1 MSIDT
6 AAILAA
12 KYKNDPAPLKAAV
25 LGQGDASIN
34 PYAALRALQLQ
45 QEAQRFQMAQAA
57 MQGQQYQNQPSMVE
71 QAVMPGMQQPQPQQ
85 PPMPPQA
92 QPQEPAPEGLAGMPV
107 PEQNFAPGGIVA
119 FAGGPEDGSLVEDEY
134 GGDIPFGAI
143 EDMRPSP
150 GSPASYEQFA
160 AMLPGLM
167 RNVQEQEFQPMSEED
182 FARTLTSRRALLEQ
196 GAGPSPFA
204 GFQAQ
209 LAELQQGRA
218 KNLKEASGLALLA
231 GIEDVLKPGGLMRGL
246 GGAAGKFS
254 SVYGQALA
262 ADKAEQRALMSM
274 NMNLATAKRNE
285 DLGLNR
291 EALAAA
297 NQARQDYNSA
307 QRFKIDKTKAL
318 ANLAISGA
326 RATKPTGGAD
336 KGPKNFDALAQSY
349 FDADLEANAALPK
362 DKQLSEK
369 AVRAKSYQRAA
380 SDWAKM
386 PAGEAASIKREDI
399 GATREK
405 TAAQERKEVA
415 EQAQRDAKEI
425 KDGMEKFDK
434 SGANRRLQIQDPK
447 AYAEKRAAH
456 EADLRQKFPNAPGGS
471 SAPPPSAAP
480 AGNKKSSSAPAGGKV
495 VTRADIKATATAS
508 GRTEAEVEAAAKA
521 KGYTI
526 K

>member
-85 PPMPPQA
+85 PPMPPQT

-336 KGPKNFDALAQSY
+336 KGPKNFDALAAKY
-349 FDADLEANAALPK
+349 VAADLFRNQQLPEGKRLPNELVEEKAYERAAKDWSKVSAGDIVDIKKRTAATQEREATTGETRAETEKERLTTEQGKLVNEQMRKWEISREGIEAKRKGDKAYQDAKTAKEQEIRGRFKSTPSGNKNSSLSGKAATIQGAPK
-362 DKQLSEK
+362 GSVYGKQLDDGRYEVLDSSGK
-369 AVRAKSYQRAA
+369 L
-380 SDWAKM
+380 
-386 PAGEAASIKREDI
+386 I
-399 GATREK
+399 GHTSK
-405 TAAQERKEVA
+405 
-415 EQAQRDAKEI
+415 
-425 KDGMEKFDK
+425 
-434 SGANRRLQIQDPK
+434 
-447 AYAEKRAAH
+447 
-456 EADLRQKFPNAPGGS
+456 
-471 SAPPPSAAP
+471 
-480 AGNKKSSSAPAGGKV
+480 
-495 VTRADIKATATAS
+495 
-508 GRTEAEVEAAAKA
+508 
-521 KGYTI
+521 
-526 K
+526 

>member
-12 KYKNDPAPLKAAV
+12 KYKADPAPLKAAV

-71 QAVMPGMQQPQPQQ
+71 QAVMPGMQQQPQQ
-85 PPMPPQA
+85 PPMPPQG
-92 QPQEPAPEGLAGMPV
+92 QPQEAAPEGLAGMPV

-119 FAGGPEDGSLVEDEY
+119 FAGDDGSLVEDEY

-160 AMLPGLM
+160 GMLPGLM
-167 RNVQEQEFQPMSEED
+167 RDVQAQEFKPMSEED
-182 FARTLTSRRALLEQ
+182 FANTLTSRRTLLEQ

-209 LAELQQGRA
+209 LEELQRGRQ

-231 GIEDVLKPGGLMRGL
+231 GIEDVLKPGGLARGL
-246 GGAAGKFS
+246 GGAAGKFA
-254 SVYGQALA
+254 SVYGQALT

-274 NMNLATAKRNE
+274 NMNLATAKRSE

-297 NQARQDYNSA
+297 NQARQDYNFA
-307 QRFKIDKTKAL
+307 QKFKIDKTKAL

-349 FDADLEANAALPK
+349 FDADFEANAALPK

-386 PAGEAASIKREDI
+386 PAGETAAIKREDI
-399 GATREK
+399 QTTREK
-405 TAAQERKEVA
+405 TAAQERKETS
-415 EQAQRDAKEI
+415 EKAQRDAKEI

-434 SGANRRLQIQDPK
+434 SGANRRLQLQNPK
-447 AYAEKRAAH
+447 AYEEKRTAY
-456 EADLRQKFPNAPGGS
+456 EADLRQKFPDAPGGS
-471 SAPPPSAAP
+471 SAPPP
-480 AGNKKSSSAPAGGKV
+480 AGNKKSSSAPASGTV
-495 VTRADIKATATAS
+495 VTRADIKATAKAS
-508 GRTEAEVEAAAKA
+508 GRTEAEVEAAVKA
-521 KGYTI
+521 KGLTI

>member
-12 KYKNDPAPLKAAV
+12 KYRSDPAPLKAAV

-71 QAVMPGMQQPQPQQ
+71 QAVMPGMQQQPS
-85 PPMPPQA
+85 MPPQA

-119 FAGGPEDGSLVEDEY
+119 FAGDEGSLVEDENE
-134 GGDIPFGAI
+134 GIPFGAI

-150 GSPASYEQFA
+150 GSPASYDQFA

-167 RNVQEQEFQPMSEED
+167 RNVQAQEFQPMSEED
-182 FARTLTSRRALLEQ
+182 FARTLASRRTLLEQ

-209 LAELQQGRA
+209 LEELQQGRA
-218 KNLKEASGLALLA
+218 KNLKQASGLALLA
-231 GIEDVLKPGGLMRGL
+231 GIEDVLKPGGLARGL
-246 GGAAGKFS
+246 GGAAGKFA

-274 NMNLATAKRNE
+274 NMNLATAKRSE

-297 NQARQDYNSA
+297 NQARQDYNFA
-307 QRFKIDKTKAL
+307 QKFKIDKTKAL

-349 FDADLEANAALPK
+349 FDADFEANAALPK

-386 PAGEAASIKREDI
+386 PAGETAAIKREDI

-415 EQAQRDAKEI
+415 EKAQRDAKEI

-447 AYAEKRAAH
+447 AYEEKRTAH
-456 EADLRQKFPNAPGGS
+456 EADLRKKFPDAPGGV
-471 SAPPPSAAP
+471 SAPPP
-480 AGNKKSSSAPAGGKV
+480 AGNKKSSSAPASGTV
-495 VTRADIKATATAS
+495 VTRADIKATAKAS

>member
-1 MSIDT
+1 
-6 AAILAA
+6 
-12 KYKNDPAPLKAAV
+12 
-25 LGQGDASIN
+25 
-34 PYAALRALQLQ
+34 
-45 QEAQRFQMAQAA
+45 
-57 MQGQQYQNQPSMVE
+57 
-71 QAVMPGMQQPQPQQ
+71 
-85 PPMPPQA
+85 
-92 QPQEPAPEGLAGMPV
+92 MPV

-119 FAGGPEDGSLVEDEY
+119 FAGDDGSLVEDEY

-160 AMLPGLM
+160 GMLPGLM
-167 RNVQEQEFQPMSEED
+167 RDVQAQEFKPMSEED
-182 FARTLTSRRALLEQ
+182 FANTLTSRRTLLEQ

-209 LAELQQGRA
+209 LEELQQGRQ
-218 KNLKEASGLALLA
+218 KNLKQASGLALLA
-231 GIEDVLKPGGLMRGL
+231 GIEDVLKPGGLARGL
-246 GGAAGKFS
+246 GGAAGKFA

-274 NMNLATAKRNE
+274 NMNLATAKRSE

-297 NQARQDYNSA
+297 NQARQDYNFA
-307 QRFKIDKTKAL
+307 QKFKIDKTKAL

-349 FDADLEANAALPK
+349 FDADFEANAALPK

-405 TAAQERKEVA
+405 TAAQERKETS
-415 EQAQRDAKEI
+415 EKAQRDAKEI

-434 SGANRRLQIQDPK
+434 SGANRRLQLQDPK
-447 AYAEKRAAH
+447 AYAEKRTAY
-456 EADLRQKFPNAPGGS
+456 EADLRQKFPDAPGGS
-471 SAPPPSAAP
+471 SAPPP
-480 AGNKKSSSAPAGGKV
+480 AGNKKSSSAPASGTV
-495 VTRADIKATATAS
+495 VTRADIKATAKAS
-508 GRTEAEVEAAAKA
+508 GRTEAEVEAAVKA
-521 KGYTI
+521 KGLTI

>member
-12 KYKNDPAPLKAAV
+12 KYKADPAPLKAAV

-71 QAVMPGMQQPQPQQ
+71 QAVMPGMQQQPQQ
-85 PPMPPQA
+85 PPMPPQG

-119 FAGGPEDGSLVEDEY
+119 FADEGLVEDEY

-160 AMLPGLM
+160 GMLPGLM
-167 RNVQEQEFQPMSEED
+167 RDVQAQEFKPMSEED
-182 FARTLTSRRALLEQ
+182 FATTMASRRKLLEE
-196 GAGPSPFA
+196 GAGPSPFV
-204 GFQAQ
+204 GFQAK
-209 LAELQQGRA
+209 LDELEQGRA
-218 KNLKEASGLALLA
+218 KNLKQASGLALLA
-231 GIEDVLKPGGLMRGL
+231 GIEDVLKPGGLARGL
-246 GGAAGKFS
+246 GGAAGKFA
-254 SVYGQALA
+254 SVYGQALT

-274 NMNLATAKRNE
+274 NMNLATAKRSE

-297 NQARQDYNSA
+297 SQARQDYNAA

-336 KGPKNFDALAQSY
+336 KGPKNFDSLAAKY
-349 FDADLEANAALPK
+349 VAADLYRNQRLPEGKRLPNELVEEKAYERAAKDWGRISAGDIVDIKKRGATVQEREATTGETRVETEKEKLTTEQGKLVNEQMRKWEISREGIEAKRKGDVAYQNAKAAKEQEIRGRFKSTPSGNKNSSLSGKTATIQGAPK
-362 DKQLSEK
+362 GSVYGKQLDDGRYEVLDSSGK
-369 AVRAKSYQRAA
+369 L
-380 SDWAKM
+380 
-386 PAGEAASIKREDI
+386 I
-399 GATREK
+399 GHTSK
-405 TAAQERKEVA
+405 
-415 EQAQRDAKEI
+415 
-425 KDGMEKFDK
+425 
-434 SGANRRLQIQDPK
+434 
-447 AYAEKRAAH
+447 
-456 EADLRQKFPNAPGGS
+456 
-471 SAPPPSAAP
+471 
-480 AGNKKSSSAPAGGKV
+480 
-495 VTRADIKATATAS
+495 
-508 GRTEAEVEAAAKA
+508 
-521 KGYTI
+521 
-526 K
+526 

>member
-12 KYKNDPAPLKAAV
+12 KFRKDPTPLKAAV
-25 LGQGDASIN
+25 LGQGDSSIN

-71 QAVMPGMQQPQPQQ
+71 QAVMPGQMQ
-85 PPMPPQA
+85 PPMPQQMPQ
-92 QPQEPAPEGLAGMPV
+92 QMPQEPAPEGLAGMPV

-119 FAGGPEDGSLVEDEY
+119 FAGDDGSLVEDEY
-134 GGDIPFGAI
+134 DGEIPFGAV

-167 RNVQEQEFQPMSEED
+167 RDVQAQEFKPMSEED
-182 FARTLTSRRALLEQ
+182 FANILTSRRTLLEK

-209 LAELQQGRA
+209 LEELQRGRQ

-231 GIEDVLKPGGLMRGL
+231 GIEDVLKPGGLARGL
-246 GGAAGKFS
+246 GGAAGKFA
-254 SVYGQALA
+254 SVYGQALT

-274 NMNLATAKRNE
+274 NMNLATAKRSE

-297 NQARQDYNSA
+297 NQARQDYNAA

-362 DKQLSEK
+362 NKQLSEK

-386 PAGEAASIKREDI
+386 PAGETAAIKREDI
-399 GATREK
+399 QTTRDK
-405 TAAQERKEVA
+405 TASQERKDTA
-415 EQAQRDAKEI
+415 EKAQRDAKEVQ
-425 KDGMEKFDK
+425 DALEKFDK
-434 SGANRRLQIQDPK
+434 SGVNRRLQLEDSRAGTNK
-447 AYAEKRAAH
+447 FAKKREAYEK
-456 EADLRQKFPNAPGGS
+456 ELRNKFPDAPGGS
-471 SAPPPSAAP
+471 SAPPPPPP
-480 AGNKKSSSAPAGGKV
+480 AGNKNSSSAPAGGKV

>member
-12 KYKNDPAPLKAAV
+12 KFRKDPTPLKAAV
-25 LGQGDASIN
+25 LGQGDSSIN

-71 QAVMPGMQQPQPQQ
+71 QAVMPGQMQ
-85 PPMPPQA
+85 PPMPQEA
-92 QPQEPAPEGLAGMPV
+92 AQEPAPEGLAGMPV

-119 FAGGPEDGSLVEDEY
+119 FAGDDGSLVEDEY
-134 GGDIPFGAI
+134 DGEIPFGAV

-167 RNVQEQEFQPMSEED
+167 RDVQAQEFKPMSEED
-182 FARTLTSRRALLEQ
+182 FAKTLASRRTLLEQ
-196 GAGPSPFA
+196 GAGPSPFV
-204 GFQAQ
+204 GFQAK
-209 LAELQQGRA
+209 LDELEQSRA
-218 KNLKEASGLALLA
+218 KNLKQASGLALLA
-231 GIEDVLKPGGLMRGL
+231 GIEDVLKPGGLARGL
-246 GGAAGKFS
+246 GGAAGKFA

-274 NMNLATAKRNE
+274 NLNLATAKRSE

-297 NQARQDYNSA
+297 NQARQDYNAA
-307 QRFKIDKTKAL
+307 QTFKISKTKAL

-349 FDADLEANAALPK
+349 FEADLEANAKLPEGK
-362 DKQLSEK
+362 RLSEK
-369 AVRAKSYQRAA
+369 AVKAKSYQRAA

-386 PAGEAASIKREDI
+386 PAGEAAAIKREDI
-399 GATREK
+399 GATRER
-405 TAAQERKEVA
+405 TVSQERKADA
-415 EQAQRDAKEI
+415 EKAQRDAKEVQ
-425 KDGMEKFDK
+425 DALEKFDK
-434 SGANRRLQIQDPK
+434 SGVNRRLQLEDSRAGTNK
-447 AYAEKRAAH
+447 FAKKREEYEKELRA
-456 EADLRQKFPNAPGGS
+456 KFPHAPGGTPPPPTDTT
-471 SAPPPSAAP
+471 APPP
-480 AGNKKSSSAPAGGKV
+480 AGNKNSSSAPAGGKV
-495 VTRADIKATATAS
+495 ATRADIKATAKAT
-508 GRTEAEVEAAAKA
+508 GKTEAEVEAAARA
-521 KGYTI
+521 KGFTI

>member
-71 QAVMPGMQQPQPQQ
+71 QAVMPGMQQQPQQ
-85 PPMPPQA
+85 PQAAMPPQP

-119 FAGGPEDGSLVEDEY
+119 FAGGPEDGSLVEDDY
-134 GGDIPFGAI
+134 ASMFGGL
-143 EDMRPSP
+143 EDMQPSA
-150 GSPASYEQFA
+150 GSPANYEQFA
-160 AMLPGLM
+160 SMLPGLM
-167 RNVQEQEFQPMSEED
+167 RNVQEQEFKPMSEED
-182 FARTLTSRRALLEQ
+182 FAKTLASRRTLLEQ
-196 GAGPSPFA
+196 GAGPSPFV
-204 GFQAQ
+204 GFQAK
-209 LAELQQGRA
+209 LDELEQGRA
-218 KNLKEASGLALLA
+218 KTLKEASGLALLA
-231 GIEDVLKPGGLMRGL
+231 GIEDVLKPGGLARGL

-254 SVYGQALA
+254 SIYGQALA

-274 NMNLATAKRNE
+274 KMNLATAKRSE

-297 NQARQDYNSA
+297 NQARQDYNFA
-307 QRFKIDKTKAL
+307 QKFKIDKTKAL

-349 FDADLEANAALPK
+349 YEADLEANAKLPEGK
-362 DKQLSEK
+362 RLSDK

-380 SDWAKM
+380 SDWAKI
-386 PAGEAASIKREDI
+386 PAGEAIGVKREDI
-399 GATREK
+399 TATRER
-405 TAAQERKEVA
+405 TASQERKAEV
-415 EQAQRDAKEI
+415 EQTQKDAKELQ
-425 KDGMEKFDK
+425 DAMEKFDK

-447 AYAEKRAAH
+447 AYAEKRAAY
-456 EADLRQKFPNAPGGS
+456 EADLRKKFPLAPGGA
-471 SAPPPSAAP
+471 SAPPTPTPAP
-480 AGNKKSSSAPAGGKV
+480 AGNKKSSSAPTGDKV
-495 VTRADIKATATAS
+495 VTRADIKATAKAS

>member
-12 KYKNDPAPLKAAV
+12 KYKADPAPLKAAV

-71 QAVMPGMQQPQPQQ
+71 QAVMPGMQQQPQQ
-85 PPMPPQA
+85 PPMPPQG

-119 FAGGPEDGSLVEDEY
+119 FAGDDGSLVEDEY

-160 AMLPGLM
+160 GMLPGLM
-167 RNVQEQEFQPMSEED
+167 RDVQAQEFKPMSEED
-182 FARTLTSRRALLEQ
+182 FANTLTSRRTLLEQ

-209 LAELQQGRA
+209 LEELQQGRQ
-218 KNLKEASGLALLA
+218 KNLKQASGLALLA
-231 GIEDVLKPGGLMRGL
+231 GIEDVLKPGGLARGL
-246 GGAAGKFS
+246 GGAAGKFA

-274 NMNLATAKRNE
+274 NMNLATAKRSE

-297 NQARQDYNSA
+297 NQARQDYNFA
-307 QRFKIDKTKAL
+307 QKFKIDKTKAL

-336 KGPKNFDALAQSY
+336 KGPKNFDSLAAKY
-349 FDADLEANAALPK
+349 VAADLYRNQQLPEGK
-362 DKQLSEK
+362 RLPNELVEEK
-369 AVRAKSYQRAA
+369 AYERAVK
-380 SDWAKM
+380 DWGRISEGQAI
-386 PAGEAASIKREDI
+386 AVKRE
-399 GATREK
+399 GVEATREK
-405 TAAQERKEVA
+405 TASGERKETA
-415 EQAQRDAKEI
+415 EKAQRDAKEI

-434 SGANRRLQIQDPK
+434 SGANRRLQLQDPK
-447 AYAEKRAAH
+447 AYAEKRTAY
-456 EADLRQKFPNAPGGS
+456 EADLRQKFPDAPGGS
-471 SAPPPSAAP
+471 SAPPP
-480 AGNKKSSSAPAGGKV
+480 AGNKKSSLSGKTATIQGAPKGSVYGKQLDDGRYEVLDSGGKLIGH
-495 VTRADIKATATAS
+495 TSK
-508 GRTEAEVEAAAKA
+508 
-521 KGYTI
+521 
-526 K
+526 

>member
-12 KYKNDPAPLKAAV
+12 KFRKDPTPLKAAV
-25 LGQGDASIN
+25 LGQGDSSIN

-71 QAVMPGMQQPQPQQ
+71 QAVMPGMQEQMQ
-85 PPMPPQA
+85 PPMPQQMQPPMPQ
-92 QPQEPAPEGLAGMPV
+92 QMPQEAAPEGLAGMPV

-119 FAGGPEDGSLVEDEY
+119 FAGDDGSLVEDEY

-160 AMLPGLM
+160 GMLPGLM
-167 RNVQEQEFQPMSEED
+167 RNVQEQEFKPMSEED
-182 FARTLTSRRALLEQ
+182 FARTMASRRTLLEQ

-204 GFQAQ
+204 GFQAK
-209 LAELQQGRA
+209 LDELEQGRA
-218 KNLKEASGLALLA
+218 KNLKQASGLALLA
-231 GIEDVLKPGGLMRGL
+231 GIEDVLKPGGLARGL
-246 GGAAGKFS
+246 GGAAGKFA
-254 SVYGQALA
+254 SVYGQALT

-274 NMNLATAKRNE
+274 NMNLATAKRSE

-291 EALAAA
+291 EALAAT
-297 NQARQDYNSA
+297 NQARQDYNAA
-307 QRFKIDKTKAL
+307 QTFKIARTKAL
-318 ANLAISGA
+318 ANLAIAGA

-336 KGPKNFDALAQSY
+336 KGPKNFDSLAAKY
-349 FDADLEANAALPK
+349 FAADLYRNQQLPEGK
-362 DKQLSEK
+362 RLPNELVEEK
-369 AVRAKSYQRAA
+369 AYERAA
-380 SDWAKM
+380 KDWAKM
-386 PAGEAASIKREDI
+386 PAGETAAIKREDI

-405 TAAQERKEVA
+405 TASQERKEAA
-415 EQAQRDAKEI
+415 EKAQRDAKEI

-434 SGANRRLQIQDPK
+434 SGSNRRLQIQDPK

-456 EADLRQKFPNAPGGS
+456 EADLRQKFPDAPGGS
-471 SAPPPSAAP
+471 SAPPP
-480 AGNKKSSSAPAGGKV
+480 AGNKNSSSAPAGGKV